1 MDDGAKRFGFSIFQ
15 PNPRRVKT
23 TNHNSL
29 VGPSSTLYYKPI
41 QSSIRTTMFPAVRL
55 SQRATVRSSRSTAWR
70 LVRNERRHT
79 TAAAAVM
86 DVPRQF
92 GSSSSSHGHAMM
104 VVGGLVL
111 AAGAFGSTHATTTT
125 TKADVVGVGAGTPIQ
140 EPVTGILFPKLVNGF
155 YFAGCGVRIKYV
167 FVKVYAVASYFDPLA
182 MSAVQH
188 NPLLLQEALLNPTY
202 PRTIVIIMNRNLSA
216 DKMTSALVE
225 ALEPRMAGQDL
236 DKLEEF
242 KKMNP
247 AVDLVKGTYVILA
260 PLVNFK
266 TSARIFQLTLSR
278 HSFSSL
284 FFLRTTPSSPMF
296 CRRNRTIQEP
306 RLK

>member
-1 MDDGAKRFGFSIFQ
+1 
-15 PNPRRVKT
+15 
-23 TNHNSL
+23 
-29 VGPSSTLYYKPI
+29 
-41 QSSIRTTMFPAVRL
+41 MFPAVRL
-55 SQRATVRSSRSTAWR
+55 SRGTAFMPSLQRAARSSRSALR
-70 LVRNERRHT
+70 LERRHT
-79 TAAAAVM
+79 TSAANVM
-86 DVPRQF
+86 DTPRRF
-92 GSSSSSHGHAMM
+92 WSSSSSHNNAMM

-111 AAGAFGSTHATTTT
+111 AAGAFSTHGTTTT
-125 TKADVVGVGAGTPIQ
+125 TKADVVGVGGGTPIQ

-247 AVDLVKGTYVILA
+247 AVDLVKGT
-260 PLVNFK
+260 
-266 TSARIFQLTLSR
+266 
-278 HSFSSL
+278 
-284 FFLRTTPSSPMF
+284 
-296 CRRNRTIQEP
+296 
-306 RLK
+306 